1 MKTSKYLNLQINAE
15 KQMSV
20 MKGDGMYISIM
31 IKNIVNNFI
40 LYIGNKQMWLK
51 SRLVQYKTIC

>member
-31 IKNIVNNFI
+31 IKNRVNNFI
-40 LYIGNKQMWLK
+40 LYIGNKYMWLK

>member
-20 MKGDGMYISIM
+20 MKGDGMYIS
-31 IKNIVNNFI
+31 F
-40 LYIGNKQMWLK
+40 W
-51 SRLVQYKTIC
+51 